1 MGYAAD
7 SRDNL
12 LATCGYTTFTL
23 PGGSSVV
30 YPAPQTAKVEDEVE
44 LHQMI
49 LDMPF
54 TPFSDVSVTPTVNA
68 DVALPMAQERIA
80 KVMEMMAGK
89 Q

>member
-1 MGYAAD
+1 MTAMLLQELSVWREKYRANLEVFEFFLGGGGLGVANAA
-7 SRDNL
+7 
-12 LATCGYTTFTL
+12 
-23 PGGSSVV
+23 
-30 YPAPQTAKVEDEVE
+30 DEVE

-54 TPFSDVSVTPTVNA
+54 TPFSDMSVTPTVNA

-80 KVMEMMAGK
+80 KVMEMMAGN